1 MEVQVNI
8 IPRQPGKEL
17 SVAYNQGPKNDKHT
31 RFGDF
36 NNPNIF
42 ISPPEEH
49 KTAKSEAI

>member
-17 SVAYNQGPKNDKHT
+17 SVAYNQGPKNNKHT
-31 RFGDF
+31 RFSEF
-36 NNPNIF
+36 NNPTIL
-42 ISPPEEH
+42 ISPPDTH